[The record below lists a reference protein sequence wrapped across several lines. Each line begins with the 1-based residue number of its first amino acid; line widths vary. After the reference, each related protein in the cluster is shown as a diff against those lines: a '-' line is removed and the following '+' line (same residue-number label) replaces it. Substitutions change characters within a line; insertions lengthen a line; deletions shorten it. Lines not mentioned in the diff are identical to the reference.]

1 MSMLSQIGYSG
12 LRAAQIALAT
22 SGQNVANANTPGF
35 SRLSPVLAS
44 LAGEGGLNV
53 GGGVVVTSIRRM
65 ANDFQNQQLWRA
77 TTEQSYYD
85 SGQQYLSA
93 LEGLMGGEGSSIS
106 VGLDNFFAALS
117 EATATPGSIALRQ
130 QIVNETRNLAQRFN
144 GLSGNI
150 DSQLRALQEQR
161 GAMVGEING
170 LTANLAALNKQIV
183 EVGSSGGDTTA
194 LRDHRESLVQDLSRY
209 ASIRVNEVADGSL
222 TVSLANG
229 QPLVAGNS
237 AGQLAISRT
246 STGEQEIALTFAGT
260 SFPLAQDGMGGS
272 LGALYDTEYDSLRPN
287 QTALHEMAGQFAQL
301 VNDTLAGGFDLNGNA
316 GQALLTYNA
325 GSTTAMLSLNGLKPE
340 ELALSDTAGESGNNR
355 NLLALLDL
363 KGQTI
368 SVGGSQVTLND
379 AFAGLLGKVASASRQ
394 NQADQKT
401 ATTVA
406 AQAQAQR
413 DSVSAVSLD
422 EEAVN
427 LITYQ
432 QAYQANMKVI
442 STAKELFDSMLAAF

>member
-1 MSMLSQIGYSG
+1 MLSQIGYSG
-12 LRAAQIALAT
+12 LRAAQIALTT

-117 EATATPGSIALRQ
+117 EATATPGSVALRQ
-130 QIVNETRNLAQRFN
+130 QIINETKNLAQRFN

-161 GAMVGEING
+161 GSMVGEING
-170 LTANLAALNKQIV
+170 LTSNLAALNKQIV
-183 EVGSSGGDTTA
+183 EVSSTGGDTTA
-194 LRDHRESLVQDLSRY
+194 LRDHRESLVQDLSKY

-237 AGQLAISRT
+237 AGQLAISKNA
-246 STGEQEIALTFAGT
+246 SGEQAIALTFAGT

-272 LGALYDTEYDSLRPN
+272 LGALYDTEYDTLRPN
-287 QTALHEMAGQFAQL
+287 QTALHEMAGQFAQM
-301 VNDTLAGGFDLNGNA
+301 VNDTLANGFDLDGNP
-316 GQALLTYNA
+316 GQGAAHLQ
-325 GSTTAMLSLNGLKPE
+325 
-340 ELALSDTAGESGNNR
+340 R
-355 NLLALLDL
+355 
-363 KGQTI
+363 
-368 SVGGSQVTLND
+368 
-379 AFAGLLGKVASASRQ
+379 RQ
-394 NQADQKT
+394 HHGD
-401 ATTVA
+401 
-406 AQAQAQR
+406 AQR
-413 DSVSAVSLD
+413 ERPQARGAGAVGYRGGVRQQREPAGAARSQG
-422 EEAVN
+422 AVDHPRRQPGHPQRR
-427 LITYQ
+427 LRRPARQ
-432 QAYQANMKVI
+432 GRQRQPAEPGRPEDRHHRGHPGPGRARQRQRG
-442 STAKELFDSMLAAF
+442 EPG